1 MVNKRGF
8 LFVIFTVIVVFALS
22 GSVWAGNRAV
32 RSLDAVDAF
41 SSRISRGQKLFSL
54 GSPGGGG
61 GGNSNSSND
70 FTPLFESSS
79 PGSSG
84 PASTSTPNGNGNDS
98 SSIPSNLNIYLNL
111 IGVSIDGQDI
121 MQGNN
126 LDSDQIALL
135 AQNAN
140 ADLLAL
146 NIATII
152 QNNIQIGLNF
162 NVSPIVNVV
171 VSNGVDVPVNVN
183 VESPEVNVGP
193 INIEVGGV

>member
-1 MVNKRGF
+1 MVNKKG
-8 LFVIFTVIVVFALS
+8 LLLVIFTVLVVFALS

-54 GSPGGGG
+54 GSPGGG
-61 GGNSNSSND
+61 NSNSSND

-84 PASTSTPNGNGNDS
+84 SAGTSTSNGNGNN
-98 SSIPSNLNIYLNL
+98 SSIPANLNIYLNL
-111 IGVSIDGQDI
+111 IGVSIDGQNI
-121 MQGNN
+121 LQGNN
-126 LDSDQIALL
+126 LDSTQIALL

-183 VESPEVNVGP
+183 VESPDVNVGP
-193 INIEVGGV
+193 INIQVGGV